1 MWGQVSLEKAL
12 RAFLTGRTVKVVNFN
27 AETVLSLSEVF
38 ERFSEG
44 VVFFAETVAVEN
56 IEFKEAVED
65 MTASAEIEALKKDNA
80 ELTKNLEIMA
90 TEYGDLSAKYAE
102 LDAAYAIAQN
112 PAPGAQD
119 PEPEPKKKRGRKA
132 TNGKSVGRNKP
143 VSQVEAEWA
152 ARKVT
157 DIPKLKALRTAGWS
171 VKDLAD
177 EFHCTEETVAET
189 IAKEGIA

>member
-12 RAFLTGRTVKVVNFN
+12 RAFLTGKTVKVVDFN

-44 VVFFAETVAVEN
+44 VVFFTETVATEN

-65 MTASAEIEALKKDNA
+65 MVEEKVTEAAEA
-80 ELTKNLEIMA
+80 
-90 TEYGDLSAKYAE
+90 
-102 LDAAYAIAQN
+102 
-112 PAPGAQD
+112 PAP
-119 PEPEPKKKRGRKA
+119 KKRGRKV

-152 ARKVT
+152 ARKIT
-157 DIPKLKALRTAGWS
+157 DVPKLKALRTAGWT
-171 VKDLAD
+171 VKALAD
-177 EFHCTEETVAET
+177 EFHCTETTVAET
-189 IAKEGIA
+189 MEKEGIG

>member
-12 RAFLTGRTVKVVNFN
+12 RAFLTGKTVKVVDFN

-44 VVFFAETVAVEN
+44 VVFFAETVATEN

-65 MTASAEIEALKKDNA
+65 MVEESKQDEVTEAAEA
-80 ELTKNLEIMA
+80 
-90 TEYGDLSAKYAE
+90 
-102 LDAAYAIAQN
+102 
-112 PAPGAQD
+112 PAP
-119 PEPEPKKKRGRKA
+119 KKRGRKV

-152 ARKVT
+152 ARKVN

-189 IAKEGIA
+189 MEKEGIA

>member
-12 RAFLTGRTVKVVNFN
+12 RAFLTGKTVKVVDFN

-65 MTASAEIEALKKDNA
+65 MMTKNAVTEPEVEEDDYDRRDPTASAAVLGLGDGMSRLKGTEPEA
-80 ELTKNLEIMA
+80 
-90 TEYGDLSAKYAE
+90 
-102 LDAAYAIAQN
+102 
-112 PAPGAQD
+112 PAP
-119 PEPEPKKKRGRKA
+119 KKRGRKT

-152 ARKVT
+152 ARKIT
-157 DIPKLKALRTAGWS
+157 DVPKLKALWTAGWT
-171 VKDLAD
+171 VKALAD
-177 EFHCTEETVAET
+177 EFHCTETTVAET
-189 IAKEGIA
+189 MAQEGIA

>member
-12 RAFLTGRTVKVVNFN
+12 RAFLTGKTVKVVDFN

-44 VVFFAETVAVEN
+44 VVFFAETVATEN

-65 MTASAEIEALKKDNA
+65 MVEESKQDEVTEAAEA
-80 ELTKNLEIMA
+80 
-90 TEYGDLSAKYAE
+90 
-102 LDAAYAIAQN
+102 
-112 PAPGAQD
+112 PAP
-119 PEPEPKKKRGRKA
+119 KKRGRKI

-152 ARKVT
+152 ARKIT
-157 DIPKLKALRTAGWS
+157 DVPKLKALRAAGWT
-171 VKDLAD
+171 VKALAD
-177 EFHCTEETVAET
+177 EFHCTETTVAET
-189 IAKEGIA
+189 MEKEGIA

>member
-12 RAFLTGRTVKVVNFN
+12 RAFLTGKTVKVVDFN

-44 VVFFAETVAVEN
+44 VVFFAETVATEN
-56 IEFKEAVED
+56 IEFKEAVEEMVEENKQD
-65 MTASAEIEALKKDNA
+65 DVTEAAEA
-80 ELTKNLEIMA
+80 
-90 TEYGDLSAKYAE
+90 
-102 LDAAYAIAQN
+102 
-112 PAPGAQD
+112 PAP
-119 PEPEPKKKRGRKA
+119 KKRGRKA

-152 ARKVT
+152 ARKIT
-157 DIPKLKALRTAGWS
+157 DVPKLKALRTAGWT
-171 VKDLAD
+171 VKALAD

-189 IAKEGIA
+189 MEKEGIA